1 MDKNKCPK
9 TKTKKNFWKKI
20 MWRFFVTILVS
31 IFNMLHMLHY
41 QYNKITLYMV
51 TKLYV
56 AFFGVFLYPKN
67 DDIKNADFIDKK
79 VKKYIITYILENL

>member
-1 MDKNKCPK
+1 
-9 TKTKKNFWKKI
+9 